1 MSVELLERRAAM
13 PARRA
18 VPEKSA
24 PQTWQEAT
32 LFAAEPF
39 SLQDVLN
46 NHWRMVISGATVVV
60 QSMRLCED
68 GSLEGHSH
76 ENEAGWGIDEEGL
89 VLLAADGRVA
99 TRFDRVERTD
109 DGFRLLGR
117 FVLDGV
123 GKVEHALET
132 TTLTCAQVRALP
144 ELVSYDG
151 HELKIKATARV
162 VAALEARRV
171 FFGREHG
178 RLRPDQILTLAA
190 DAHLE
195 PYASIPVGT
204 NLNTVG
210 AFSYAESELPLGM
223 HVGRYCSIAMD
234 MQVLRDRH
242 PLEWATTS
250 SVTYDFADAGGYRA
264 FVAAHADFN
273 GGTFEATPPPRRVDP
288 LPTIGHDVWI
298 GQSVQLARGI
308 HIGTGAVVAAGAVVT
323 HDVPPYAIVGGV
335 PARVIRMR
343 FAPHIVER
351 LLATRWWEFDVSV
364 LKRCDYRDPETFIVQ
379 VEAEIAA
386 GTKRYAPEPVRAASL
401 LQDLLQRR

>member
-1 MSVELLERRAAM
+1 MPVDLLERRATP
-13 PARRA
+13 PARRT
-18 VPEKSA
+18 VPEKSVT
-24 PQTWQEAT
+24 QTWQEAT
-32 LFAAEPF
+32 LMAAEPF
-39 SLQDVLN
+39 SLSDVLN
-46 NHWRMVISGATVVV
+46 NHWRMLVDGEAIVI

-68 GSLEGHSH
+68 GSIGGHSH
-76 ENEAGWGIDEEGL
+76 ENEAAWGIDEEGL

-132 TTLTCAQVRALP
+132 TALTCEQAHAVP

-151 HELKIKATARV
+151 HELKIKASARV
-162 VAALEARRV
+162 VAALERRRI
-171 FFGREHG
+171 FFGRDNG
-178 RLRPDQILTLAA
+178 RLEPDQVLTLAA
-190 DAHLE
+190 DARVE
-195 PYASIPVGT
+195 PYACFPVGT
-204 NLNTVG
+204 HLNPVG

-234 MQVLRDRH
+234 LHVLRDRH

-250 SVTYDFADAGGYRA
+250 SVTYDFAEAGGYRA

-273 GGTFEATPPPRRVDP
+273 GGAFEATPPPRRFDP

-343 FAPHIVER
+343 FPPHIVEG

-364 LKRCDYRDPETFIVQ
+364 LKRCDYRDPETFLAQ

-386 GTKRYAPEPVRAASL
+386 GTPRYAPEPLCAASL
-401 LQDLLQRR
+401 LQDLAQPG

>member
-1 MSVELLERRAAM
+1 M
-13 PARRA
+13 
-18 VPEKSA
+18 
-24 PQTWQEAT
+24 
-32 LFAAEPF
+32 AAEPF
-39 SLQDVLN
+39 SLHDVLN
-46 NHWRMVISGATVVV
+46 NHWRMVINGDAVVV

-68 GSLEGHSH
+68 GSLEGHAH
-76 ENEAGWGIDEEGL
+76 ENEAGWGIDDEGL
-89 VLLAADGRVA
+89 VMLAADGRVS
-99 TRFDRVERTD
+99 TRFDRIVRTD

-117 FVLDGV
+117 FVLDGL

-132 TTLTCAQVRALP
+132 TTLSCAQVRALP

-151 HELKIKATARV
+151 HELKIKASARV
-162 VAALEARRV
+162 VAALEARRI
-171 FFGREHG
+171 FFGRDNG
-178 RLRPDQILTLAA
+178 RLKPDEVLTLAA
-190 DAHLE
+190 DAQVE
-195 PYASIPVGT
+195 PYACFPVGS
-204 NLNTVG
+204 NLNPVG

-234 MQVLRDRH
+234 LQVLRDRH
-242 PLEWATTS
+242 PIEWATTS

-273 GGTFEATPPPRRVDP
+273 GGVIEPTPPPRRFEA

-308 HIGTGAVVAAGAVVT
+308 HIGTGAVIAAGAVVT

-343 FAPHIVER
+343 FEAPIVER

-364 LKRCDYRDPETFIVQ
+364 LKRCDYRDPETFVAQ
-379 VEAEIAA
+379 LEAEIAA
-386 GTKRYAPEPVRAASL
+386 GSTRYAPEPVRAATL